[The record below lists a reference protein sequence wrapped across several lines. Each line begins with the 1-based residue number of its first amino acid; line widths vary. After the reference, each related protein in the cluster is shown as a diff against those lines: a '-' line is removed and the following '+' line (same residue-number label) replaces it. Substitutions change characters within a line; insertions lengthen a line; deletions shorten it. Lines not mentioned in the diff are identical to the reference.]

1 MRYEKNEIN
10 IFSFFLLHGL
20 WTRVHNKSEQ
30 PAGYWWKDRA
40 ETSGMYQAQICSAWL
55 PCMSW
60 KKFAMSSSR
69 LVTFFLRS
77 QVDSVD
83 CTTEQ
88 VHLSTIYK
96 VDSKQLTRHIIF
108 KNLFCILQQQISV
121 RTSLPP
127 IHTIQYASAFRCQP
141 CRYRG
146 ARQGKIWA
154 WGEGTKQ
161 RTSDLD
167 KSQKLQLQL
176 LLSANNPQVSRTC
189 RVMLKA
195 I

>member
-20 WTRVHNKSEQ
+20 WTRVHNTSEQ

-96 VDSKQLTRHIIF
+96 VDSKQLTRHMIF

-127 IHTIQYASAFRCQP
+127 IHTIRYASAFRCQP
-141 CRYRG
+141 CTYRG
-146 ARQGKIWA
+146 ARQRKSEL
-154 WGEGTKQ
+154 EGREQ
-161 RTSDLD
+161 SREHLILINPRSSSSSSS
-167 KSQKLQLQL
+167 SQPITRRLHGL
-176 LLSANNPQVSRTC
+176 VG
-189 RVMLKA
+189 
-195 I
+195 

>member
-20 WTRVHNKSEQ
+20 WTRVHNTSEQ

-96 VDSKQLTRHIIF
+96 VDSKQLTRHMIF

-121 RTSLPP
+121 RTRPPPYTYNTVCVSFSLSSLYVRTEEPG
-127 IHTIQYASAFRCQP
+127 
-141 CRYRG
+141 RG
-146 ARQGKIWA
+146 NLSLRGGNRAENIWS
-154 WGEGTKQ
+154 W
-161 RTSDLD
+161 
-167 KSQKLQLQL
+167 
-176 LLSANNPQVSRTC
+176 
-189 RVMLKA
+189 
-195 I
+195 

>member
-1 MRYEKNEIN
+1 MRYKKNEIN

-96 VDSKQLTRHIIF
+96 VDSKQLTRHMIF

-127 IHTIQYASAFRCQP
+127 IHTIRYASAFRCQP
-141 CRYRG
+141 CVRTEEPGRG
-146 ARQGKIWA
+146 NLSLRGGNKAENIWS
-154 WGEGTKQ
+154 W
-161 RTSDLD
+161 
-167 KSQKLQLQL
+167 
-176 LLSANNPQVSRTC
+176 
-189 RVMLKA
+189 
-195 I
+195 